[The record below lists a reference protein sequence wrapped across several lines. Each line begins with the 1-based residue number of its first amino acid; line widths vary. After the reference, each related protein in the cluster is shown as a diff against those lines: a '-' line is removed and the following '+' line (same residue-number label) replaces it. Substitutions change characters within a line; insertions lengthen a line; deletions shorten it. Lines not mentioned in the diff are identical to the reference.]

1 MDFRRMS
8 LSQPKRVN
16 VLYMYL
22 VTPRN
27 ETSRSAQHEAESDD
41 DHLPLDSEPTGTD
54 AGVEVWGL

>member
-1 MDFRRMS
+1 MS